1 MESGC
6 EELGP
11 GLGERHAQELGLG
24 LREGGGEQV
33 GLGFGQ
39 RSGQQLRL
47 NTSSQGR
54 AKQPYLSSTSV
65 FEQGGFY
72 KMYSFITKLR
82 FFDESKGKAQKNNIG
97 VLPLLPAVRWPASPV
112 LPA

>member
-1 MESGC
+1 MYLESGC

-33 GLGFGQ
+33 GLGLGQ

-54 AKQPYLSSTSV
+54 AKQPYLSSTNV

-72 KMYSFITKLR
+72 KM
-82 FFDESKGKAQKNNIG
+82 
-97 VLPLLPAVRWPASPV
+97 
-112 LPA
+112 